1 MNGVRT
7 QLAVLRWPID
17 DFYRFLFAAHCPE
30 AAFLS
35 LELRHHPR
43 NAGAYFGAGIFA

>member
-1 MNGVRT
+1 MNGVQT

-17 DFYRFLFAAHCPE
+17 DLTAFYSQPRPE

-43 NAGAYFGAGIFA
+43 NTGAYFGAGIFA